1 MEISKFWEILKK
13 GELGWKLPKKIHLAR
28 TYGKKFFYVKNK
40 NLKELVI
47 EDQCYRKLEKEYG
60 SFINNYKCN
69 NYPKLS
75 NRTVWICWLQGRDNA
90 PELVKA
96 CINSIENNLK
106 DFNIVILTEE
116 NISKYTMLPVHVMKK
131 YNEGKITRTHFS
143 DILRVSILCEYG
155 GLWVDSTV
163 LCTDGEFTEKIIEMP
178 LFVYKVMNLDRNDE
192 EAIMASSWLIAARS
206 NNPILCLTRD
216 LLYEYWKSHD
226 YLVHFFLVHLF
237 FALAARKYK
246 DEWDNIPMYNNR
258 SPHTMMF
265 ELGDMFSEERW
276 EELKKMSS
284 FHKLTRHTE
293 YDKEGTVYN
302 YILKNFYYEK

>member
-1 MEISKFWEILKK
+1 
-13 GELGWKLPKKIHLAR
+13 
-28 TYGKKFFYVKNK
+28 
-40 NLKELVI
+40 
-47 EDQCYRKLEKEYG
+47 
-60 SFINNYKCN
+60 
-69 NYPKLS
+69 
-75 NRTVWICWLQGRDNA
+75 
-90 PELVKA
+90 
-96 CINSIENNLK
+96 
-106 DFNIVILTEE
+106 
-116 NISKYTMLPVHVMKK
+116 
-131 YNEGKITRTHFS
+131 
-143 DILRVSILCEYG
+143 
-155 GLWVDSTV
+155 
-163 LCTDGEFTEKIIEMP
+163 
-178 LFVYKVMNLDRNDE
+178 
-192 EAIMASSWLIAARS
+192 MASSWLIAARS

-265 ELGDMFSEERW
+265 ELGDTFSEERW

>member
-1 MEISKFWEILKK
+1 M
-13 GELGWKLPKKIHLAR
+13 
-28 TYGKKFFYVKNK
+28 
-40 NLKELVI
+40 
-47 EDQCYRKLEKEYG
+47 EKEYG

-163 LCTDGEFTEKIIEMP
+163 LCTDG
-178 LFVYKVMNLDRNDE
+178 DR
-192 EAIMASSWLIAARS
+192 
-206 NNPILCLTRD
+206 
-216 LLYEYWKSHD
+216 K
-226 YLVHFFLVHLF
+226 
-237 FALAARKYK
+237 
-246 DEWDNIPMYNNR
+246 
-258 SPHTMMF
+258 
-265 ELGDMFSEERW
+265 
-276 EELKKMSS
+276 
-284 FHKLTRHTE
+284 
-293 YDKEGTVYN
+293 N
-302 YILKNFYYEK
+302 YRNAFICI